1 MAHTPNH
8 TPSKAAAANSTVT
21 PPTPPRPEAGRDLVI
36 LLSGQPRRYRRLL
49 GGIVAGLKD
58 FQEPHDVVLVEYR
71 PHLASASAPAAATM
85 RLGGVDV
92 PHLIFTEKD
101 ATALPYDFIQARQ
114 QFSLKPGNV
123 DIAFLLAA
131 KARPGYARYWFIEDD
146 VAASGSMGVV
156 LTRLAAFDEDFLC
169 THLHQGDPGWDYVPL
184 FNFAAQGAP
193 LIANYKLAF
202 IPFFRLSAAGVAA
215 LDAAYRAN
223 WCGHAEMVLPA
234 VMAHAGLRTRD
245 IGGSGSDAGH
255 AHADQVYSEQGYS
268 GQGYSGQIYTGP
280 FYTGGPVLTPMGTIK
295 TGGFVPTPARL
306 RPGSPA
312 GLLWHPVKPFG
323 DWLTSWRKRLLS
335 LTRYYMRRILGK
347 L

>member
-1 MAHTPNH
+1 MAHTSNH
-8 TPSKAAAANSTVT
+8 TPSKAARAASTVT
-21 PPTPPRPEAGRDLVI
+21 PTTPPRPEGGRDLVI

-58 FQEPHDVVLVEYR
+58 FQVPHDVVLVEYR
-71 PHLASASAPAAATM
+71 PHLASAAVPAAATM

-92 PHLIFTEKD
+92 PHLIFTEQD
-101 ATALPYDFIQARQ
+101 ALALPYDFIQMRQ
-114 QFSLKPGNV
+114 KFSLKPGNV

-184 FNFAAQGAP
+184 FNFAAHGAP

-202 IPFFRLSAAGVAA
+202 IPFFRLSAAGVEA

-234 VMAHAGLRTRD
+234 VMTHAGLRIRD
-245 IGGSGSDAGH
+245 IGRSGADDGQAHTGQAHTGSINTGLINS
-255 AHADQVYSEQGYS
+255 
-268 GQGYSGQIYTGP
+268 GP

-306 RPGSPA
+306 RPGTPA
-312 GLLWHPVKPFG
+312 GMLWHPVKPFG
-323 DWLTSWRKRLLS
+323 DWLTSWRKRILS
-335 LTRYYMRRILGK
+335 LARYYMRRIFG
-347 L
+347 